1 MTIFKRNRKN
11 DESRLGWLMA
21 SPWIIG
27 FVIFTAGPMIASLWL
42 AGTSWDLLT
51 PPQWVGLANFQTM
64 LWEDELPLH
73 AMRITVLYAVM
84 ALPLH
89 LFFGVSLAMLL
100 NTKIRGLAILRTI
113 YYLPAILAGVAVA
126 LLWRWI
132 FSPDFGLLNLALSQ
146 IGIQGP
152 AWLSDRTWVMPS
164 FVLMSLWGVGGSM
177 VIYLAGL
184 QGIPTDLY
192 EAADMDGAN
201 WFRRIINITLPMLSP
216 VIFFQLIMGIIHAMQ
231 IFTQAFIMT
240 NGGPAN
246 ASLFYMLYLYRQA
259 FQYFNMGYA
268 SALAWV
274 LFVCILLLTLL
285 IFRTA
290 SSWVY
295 YEAETRGR

>member
-64 LWEDELPLH
+64 VWEDELPLH

>member
-64 LWEDELPLH
+64 VWEDELPLH

-164 FVLMSLWGVGGSM
+164 FVLMSVWGVGGSM

-295 YEAETRGR
+295 SEAETRGR

>member
-64 LWEDELPLH
+64 VWEDELPLH

-100 NTKIRGLAILRTI
+100 NTKIWGLAILRTI